1 MKSIHLC
8 FLVLIVGMVSCIKEP
23 EKPDNDFT
31 LSESARVAVLCE
43 GNFMWNNAQL
53 DVYMPDS
60 NKLQSNVFEIV
71 NNRPLGDV
79 LQSGIIYGNTFWLV
93 VNNSGLLLGLD
104 PKSFKIKHKINI
116 SKSPR
121 YAVGYKGKLYV
132 SDLESNAITQL
143 DTQTLEIKTFKV
155 LENPK
160 GQRSGWTENIAVYN
174 DKIVAAVYDGY
185 LWTLNPEDESIERF
199 QCQRGC
205 QLLEIDAEN
214 RLWVGVSDGDSSSL
228 LKFNSNFK
236 LENRIDFPKGNNLN
250 RMCKTV
256 SGDSLWILISGQLEC
271 RDLKNPSVAI
281 HTVIPYT
288 EGYGLSVNPQNGDI
302 YVSDAIDYIS
312 KGRVVVMNAKA
323 DSIKNSFY
331 SGIIPSDFVFIA
343 P

>member
-31 LSESARVAVLCE
+31 PSESAHVAILCE

-104 PKSFKIKHKINI
+104 PKSFKIKHQINI

-132 SDLESNAITQL
+132 TDLESNAITQL
-143 DTQTLEIKTFKV
+143 DTQTFEIKTFKV

-185 LWTLNPEDESIERF
+185 LWVLNPVDESIVRIESTK
-199 QCQRGC
+199 GS

-281 HTVIPYT
+281 PTVIPYT

-331 SGIIPSDFVFIA
+331 SGIIPSDFVFIT

>member
-31 LSESARVAVLCE
+31 PSASAHVAILCE

-104 PKSFKIKHKINI
+104 PKSFKIKHQINI

-132 SDLESNAITQL
+132 TDLESNAITQL
-143 DTQTLEIKTFKV
+143 DTQTFEIKTFKV

-160 GQRSGWTENIAVYN
+160 GQRSGWTENITVYN

-185 LWTLNPEDESIERF
+185 LWVLNPVDESIVRISSTK
-199 QCQRGC
+199 GS

-281 HTVIPYT
+281 PTVIPYT

>member
-31 LSESARVAVLCE
+31 PSESVHVAILCE

-104 PKSFKIKHKINI
+104 PKSFKIKHQINI

-132 SDLESNAITQL
+132 TDLESNAITQL
-143 DTQTLEIKTFKV
+143 DTQTFEIKTFKV
-155 LENPK
+155 LENPQ
-160 GQRSGWTENIAVYN
+160 GQRSGWTENITVYN

-185 LWTLNPEDESIERF
+185 LWVLNPVDESIVRIESTK
-199 QCQRGC
+199 GS

-236 LENRIDFPKGNNLN
+236 LETRIDFPKGNNLN

>member
-1 MKSIHLC
+1 MKSIHQC
-8 FLVLIVGMVSCIKEP
+8 FLALIVGMVSCIKEP
-23 EKPDNDFT
+23 VKPNNDFNP
-31 LSESARVAVLCE
+31 SESARVAVLCE

-53 DVYMPDS
+53 DVYLPDS

-71 NNRPLGDV
+71 NYRPLGDV

-93 VNNSGLLLGLD
+93 VNNSGLVIGLD

-160 GQRSGWTENIAVYN
+160 GQRSGWTENITVYN

-185 LWTLNPEDESIERF
+185 LWVLNPVDESIVRIESIK
-199 QCQRGC
+199 GS